1 MLLRDLE
8 AVRKRI
14 CENKKLRM
22 GSVII
27 VIVILLALSAPL
39 VAPHN
44 PSAINLTNRISAP
57 TSEYPLGTD
66 YLGRCMLSMLV
77 FGLRLSLIIASIVL
91 LSRVIL
97 GVTLGLI
104 AGYFGGIL
112 DKLISRIIDFELVF
126 PDIVLALVLV
136 GTLGPGI
143 PNLVL
148 ALSIVGWSKYA
159 RIVRSTVISVKELGF
174 IESVRAL
181 GVSDS
186 YIMWRHI
193 LPNSIAPLIPIAA
206 LGVGGALLSVSGLSF
221 IGLGVEAGTPEL
233 GMLIKNGFAVFP
245 RHPQLVLMPSLIIIA
260 CVTGFTL
267 LGDGLRDVLDP
278 RKKQSIHNG
287 MI

>member
-1 MLLRDLE
+1 MLQRDLE
-8 AVRKRI
+8 ALREKI
-14 CENKKLRM
+14 YDHKKLHTGFAIM
-22 GSVII
+22 AI
-27 VIVILLALSAPL
+27 VMFLAIFAPL

-44 PSAINLTNRISAP
+44 PSAIDLTNRISPP

-66 YLGRCMLSMLV
+66 YMGRCLLSMLA
-77 FGLRLSLIIASIVL
+77 FGLRLSLIIALIVL

-104 AGYFGGIL
+104 AGYFGGIM
-112 DKLISRIIDFELVF
+112 DKLITRIIDFELVF

-136 GTLGPGI
+136 GTLGPGMA
-143 PNLVL
+143 NLVL

-159 RIVRSTVISVKELGF
+159 RIIRSTVISVKEKGF
-174 IESVRAL
+174 IESVRTL
-181 GVSDS
+181 GVSDF

-193 LPNSIAPLIPIAA
+193 LPNSIAPLIPVAS

-233 GMLIKNGFAVFP
+233 GMMIKNGFAIFP
-245 RHPQLVLMPSLIIIA
+245 HHPQLVLMPSLLIIA

-267 LGDGLRDVLDP
+267 LGDGLRDILDP
-278 RKKQSIHNG
+278 RKKKHFHGGIL
-287 MI
+287 